1 MWMIVGLGNPGDLY
15 SGSRHNAGFAIVDAL
30 ATDLGIDMRRS
41 KKLGAM
47 IGVAETS
54 GVMLVK
60 PTTFMNASGES
71 VQKVARYHDISP
83 DRVVVVHDDLETPEG
98 RVGVMMSGGGHRGH
112 NGMRSVLSYMKNG
125 VACIRV
131 GIGRPSSRAD
141 VSEYVLRRDF
151 EIDPGVVEQVRDI
164 LLKRD
169 VIPTI

>member
-1 MWMIVGLGNPGDLY
+1 MWMIVGLGNPGDRY

-30 ATDLGIDMRRS
+30 ATDLGIDMHRS
-41 KKLGAM
+41 KKLGAV
-47 IGVAETS
+47 IGTGSSVT
-54 GVMLVK
+54 LVK

-71 VQKVARYHDISP
+71 VQKVARYHHISP

-112 NGMRSVLSYMKNG
+112 NGMRSVLAHMKNG